1 MTDIDANL
9 FLLTGKNKSYD
20 TNKAEVETSQ
30 TEPENFSDD
39 IANVRQFIQAKQENP
54 TSVIRDLSDEEVEKM
69 LEQDKEPNLVSKAL
83 TMLKQMVSPQE
94 TLMAETPKDI
104 VVPFELENYGAG
116 PTRIVTITTN
126 NPDPIS
132 IAANETIQIIHT
144 INNQNYTYELSSDT
158 AQNLDC
164 SVLANNALCLKGKN
178 LAVQSAD
185 EQFSKIYLLG
195 DENTLKIGS
204 KGKTLNA
211 DNISYLSDVGGNSI
225 YTWDNPNE
233 PDPQPTDEPEIQPAL
248 ELSRGSEET
257 PLAIS
262 AGETKYIKLVNPFNE
277 EGKSYTYAI
286 SVKDGHAADAN
297 PRFEFQANGR
307 LIIRGNYI
315 NIVASEGQADDIILL
330 GNYCNVTTGDMDDTV
345 RVGAPRDTKWT
356 LRLDDNDVLNKKTTP
371 YKNETDLAG
380 NTVHLYYTKGNEI
393 NTGDGD
399 DYVTMLGEQG
409 TYKVNMGDGNH
420 DYFMSRYGVE
430 YNIKDLDGVELY
442 RKQYEIQPEKKSTG
456 ETKLDGLDGWA
467 IQNGENCVTLSYIN
481 ALGQGGCK
489 LSDFVNIVENR
500 DSNNNVISYDVTFP
514 NYNKTKYPNPDV
526 SVDSRINSIRV
537 TASEINN
544 SRYVYGDRDTVV
556 TFYALEQLVKH
567 NKDQVGT
574 VSSETLNARMS
585 HWRTGILINYF
596 FGINNNDYNK
606 SVLCKSFNHIL
617 NDPTNNPIDGT
628 TNIDDDKFLAI
639 LRAYSKGYFETTEFL
654 DVDGNVKTFK
664 PQIIV
669 GANGQSNTLREQDY
683 KLGKGNAHMYL
694 FKNLVEDEYG
704 NVLYVELVNPHDDN
718 DVVRYTWDYFKS
730 KFEAL
735 SIIGTTS
742 TKLNNVLNNM

>member
-1 MTDIDANL
+1 MSEFNLATSNYIAN
-9 FLLTGKNKSYD
+9 
-20 TNKAEVETSQ
+20 NKAKEVVKKEVEQQQIETTSKTDSEVAQVQEYAQNANQ
-30 TEPENFSDD
+30 TIS
-39 IANVRQFIQAKQENP
+39 IYK
-54 TSVIRDLSDEEVEKM
+54 DLSDEEVEKM

-330 GNYCNVTTGDMDDTV
+330 GNYCDVTTGDMDDTV

-356 LRLDDNDVLNKKTTP
+356 LNLYSEDIIDKNAYYNVEDTIHSTTNNKVYVPLYKTI
-371 YKNETDLAG
+371 
-380 NTVHLYYTKGNEI
+380 GNEI

-399 DYVTMLGEQG
+399 DYVTMLG
-409 TYKVNMGDGNH
+409 KVENGVGLYHVDMGNGDH
-420 DYFMSRYGVE
+420 DYFMSRYNLAYDPKTNLE
-430 YNIKDLDGVELY
+430 GVELD
-442 RKQYEIQPEKKSTG
+442 RKQTEIQPAGT
-456 ETKLDGLDGWA
+456 TKPKIDGWDGWA
-467 IQNGENCVTLSYIN
+467 IQGGSNCVTLSYIN
-481 ALGQGGCK
+481 AIGQGGHK
-489 LSDFVNIVENR
+489 LTDFVEIIENR
-500 DSNNNVISYDVTFP
+500 DSNNNVTSYDVTFP
-514 NYNKTKYPNPDV
+514 NYDKTKWPNPNV
-526 SVDSRINSIRV
+526 SADSRINSIRV
-537 TASEINN
+537 TANEINN
-544 SRYVYGDRDTVV
+544 STYVCGDRDTVV
-556 TFYALEQLVKH
+556 TFYALEQLIKN
-567 NKDQVGT
+567 NKDKYVNQYVT
-574 VSSETLNARMS
+574 KVYETLDKGMYIGAQGVLN
-585 HWRTGILINYF
+585 NYF
-596 FGINNNDYNK
+596 FGNAVGNFFIYDNNENA
-606 SVLCKSFNHIL
+606 
-617 NDPTNNPIDGT
+617 DPNFKLTDERY
-628 TNIDDDKFLAI
+628 KKI
-639 LRAYSKGYFETTEFL
+639 LRAYLAGEFTMT
-654 DVDGNVKTFK
+654 VNGKTVNN
-664 PQIIV
+664 QIIV
-669 GANGQSNTLREQDY
+669 HSNSQSNTLREQDY
-683 KLGKGNAHMYL
+683 KLGKGNAHAYL
-694 FKNLVEDEYG
+694 FKNMVEDENG
-704 NVLYVELVNPHDDN
+704 NILYVELINPYDDN

-730 KFEAL
+730 KYRKFDITGGGISNEDIVTK
-735 SIIGTTS
+735 IIS
-742 TKLNNVLNNM
+742 KY